1 MRIQPVSFQY
11 NNWAI
16 GKSVKSNS
24 YNQVRDFK
32 SAELSNVFYYPVNFT
47 SRKKRTHETTKPHLA
62 EKSGNFLLSKISD
75 IPCPACGKL
84 LSSPKEYEKFRKE
97 LAKIPSDE
105 YLEFLGNYTQY
116 MRPVEEQV
124 YHELCNL
131 SESLGDIEGAKDIR
145 TLVVMLRDE
154 KLPVLQEI
162 QLKLINKMK
171 ALAHTLP
178 ENEKKVLLAKVDS
191 LKSIIKNKKTMAPFR
206 RKIMLDEISQIEIKN
221 PHKYDKLQK
230 IAKKFP
236 TSTDMAVAWFVKY
249 SGKNKKGEDWDSY
262 TIATRLLSYSN
273 TDHFIPYSEDNKRND
288 IGNYLPMHE
297 ACNVEKSNYNP
308 NYWLSRKPE
317 RIKYLQTFFDYCNML
332 IKTRRIS
339 KKKYRKY
346 VAYATENIAEAT
358 KGQVILNNN
367 QTPETNPFMQ

>member
-1 MRIQPVSFQY
+1 MRIQPVFLQ
-11 NNWAI
+11 
-16 GKSVKSNS
+16 NS
-24 YNQVRDFK
+24 YQTKGKITKNNTPNQMQDFK
-32 SAELSNVFYYPVNFT
+32 LAEISNAFYYPVNFT
-47 SRKKRTHETTKPHLA
+47 SRKKRTHETTIPKLA
-62 EKSGNFLLSKISD
+62 ERSGNFILSKISD

-84 LSSPKEYEKFRKE
+84 LISPKEYEKFCKE
-97 LAKIPSDE
+97 LAKVPPDE
-105 YLEFLGNYTQY
+105 YLEFLGNYTKY

-124 YHELCNL
+124 YHELCNF
-131 SESLGDIEGAKDIR
+131 SSSLGNTEGAKDIR

-178 ENEKKVLLAKVDS
+178 EDEKNILLAKVDS

-221 PHKYDKLQK
+221 PHKYKKLQA

-236 TSTDMAVAWFVKY
+236 TSTDMSVAWFVKY
-249 SGKNKKGEDWDSY
+249 SGKNKNGVDWDSY

-317 RIKYLQTFFDYCNML
+317 RVQYLQTFFDYCNML
-332 IKTRRIS
+332 IKTRRVN